1 MQAVLSEMWGQAQ
14 RLEAEG
20 AWDRAGRVYEDM
32 LAREPH
38 HVPAQLRMSRLAQF
52 GDRYCAAREHALRAA
67 DAVRLKASTRNAG
80 YVTGRLLEFAEEA
93 EVASVILSADWSDPN
108 ILQQSAVLAQHLWLA
123 GRYEDALRFLDAI
136 ARHVPAHPLLSF
148 TRGNVLRFLGDMAGA
163 EQAYEAALALSPG
176 FADAHWALATH
187 SRARVPMQRVPRIR
201 QALSRS
207 PAGGIEQAHL
217 LYALFHELD
226 AAGEVDEA
234 WQALEQGAAIMRKRL
249 AYDASAEAAYLQA
262 LMRLPVPPAS
272 EAVAA
277 QALASSERPLPV
289 FIVGMPRSGTT
300 LLDRILGNHGWVDS
314 LGERN
319 DFQMAMSQA
328 SDHFFHRTPASLERV
343 TQVDARAAGH
353 LFQQRMR
360 LLAPGRP
367 CVLDKNP
374 QNLLNIPLILRA
386 LPHARILCLRRDP
399 MDACFSN
406 LKEPFEGGAYP
417 YSYALEDLAAHQR
430 RFTGLARHWQALE
443 PHSVRLVPYENL
455 VGNSEE
461 SLRGLLAFCGMEH
474 VEGMLDIASNQAPVS
489 TASSSQ
495 VRQPINQRGVG
506 AWKRYASQLQPLR
519 RLLEAES

>member
-20 AWDRAGRVYEDM
+20 AWDRAGRVYGEM

-52 GDRYCAAREHALRAA
+52 GDRYCEAREHALRAA

-123 GRYEDALRFLDAI
+123 GRYEDALRFLDAV

-163 EQAYEAALALSPG
+163 EQSYEAALALSPG

-187 SRARVPMQRVPRIR
+187 SRAGVPLQRVPRIR
-201 QALSRS
+201 QALARC
-207 PAGGIEQAHL
+207 PTGGTEEAHL

-226 AAGEVDEA
+226 AAGEVDDA
-234 WQALEQGAAIMRKRL
+234 WQALEQGAAIMRRRL
-249 AYDASAEAAYLQA
+249 GYDASAEATYLQA
-262 LMRLPVPPAS
+262 LMRLPVPAAS
-272 EAVAA
+272 ETVAA
-277 QALASSERPLPV
+277 QALSSSERPLPV

-319 DFQMAMSQA
+319 DFQMASSQA
-328 SDHFFHRTPASLERV
+328 SDHFFQRTPASLDRV
-343 TQVDARAAGH
+343 AQVDARAAGH

-374 QNLLNIPLILRA
+374 QNLFNIPLILRA

-406 LKEPFEGGAYP
+406 LKELFQGDAYA
-417 YSYALEDLAAHQR
+417 YSYSLDDLAAHSRHAQQWMQ
-430 RFTGLARHWQALE
+430 HWQDAAPHAVRVVDYEALVADPE
-443 PHSVRLVPYENL
+443 TVAAQLIDFL
-455 VGNSEE
+455 
-461 SLRGLLAFCGMEH
+461 GLPAQAGLS
-474 VEGMLDIASNQAPVS
+474 DITRNQAPVA

-495 VRQPINQRGVG
+495 VREGIHGRGVG
-506 AWKRYASQLQPLR
+506 AWKRYERQLQPLR
-519 RLLEAES
+519 ERLGA